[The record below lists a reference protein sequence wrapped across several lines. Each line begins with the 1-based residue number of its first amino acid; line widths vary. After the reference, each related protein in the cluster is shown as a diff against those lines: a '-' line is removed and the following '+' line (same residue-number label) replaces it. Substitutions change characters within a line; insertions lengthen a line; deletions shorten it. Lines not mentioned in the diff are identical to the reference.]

1 MEKKDL
7 NNLAPDENYIP
18 TGLPGGFF
26 IYNALGDQEIYFAD
40 QNVIELF
47 GCQTIE
53 EFREY
58 TGNSFR
64 GMVHPEDCDKV
75 ESNVMAQTFNSEKQ
89 HDYVRYRI
97 ITKQGRVRYIEDFG
111 HLLHGKG
118 GEKIFYVYI
127 MDVDKDDFYNR
138 GRNSFAENQILAMNK
153 QADRLT
159 GLLNMPAFYELMQER
174 LKTRDKSK
182 TMTFIHFDV
191 VNFKIFN
198 ESYGFQ
204 RGDELLCRLAYA
216 IRQEFP
222 GAAAA
227 RFANDHFM
235 VCTEVEDVPLR
246 VENVH
251 SAMLGILEGSRVE
264 IKAGIYELEDN
275 CQEVGLACDHA
286 RIACNMVKRR
296 YDKIYGIYETALYER
311 LRMQQYVVDNID
323 TAVEREYLKIFYQP
337 IINVETGKICGYEAL
352 SRWDDPK
359 VGMISPGTFIVTL
372 EESHMVHKA
381 DTFTI
386 RKVCEDLCRLME
398 MGEPVVPVSVNLS
411 RLDFELCDV
420 FSLTEHFCSIYDLSR
435 DLIDIEITESALND
449 NSTHLQKEVRRFRRA
464 GYHVWID
471 DFGSGYSSLNHLM
484 DYEFDVLKLDLEFLR
499 TYDKHPRT
507 GQLIRH
513 VVQLALDL
521 GVLPLQEGVETQEHY
536 EFLKSIG
543 CKRAQGY
550 HFARPMPL
558 MESRKFTR
566 SKGMEWE

>member
-7 NNLAPDENYIP
+7 NNLAPDENYIH

-75 ESNVMAQTFNSEKQ
+75 ASNVMAQTFNSEKQ

-127 MDVDKDDFYNR
+127 MDVDKDEFYNR

-159 GLLNMPAFYELMQER
+159 GLLNMPAFYELMQKR

-251 SAMLGILEGSRVE
+251 SSMLGILEGS
-264 IKAGIYELEDN
+264 
-275 CQEVGLACDHA
+275 
-286 RIACNMVKRR
+286 
-296 YDKIYGIYETALYER
+296 
-311 LRMQQYVVDNID
+311 
-323 TAVEREYLKIFYQP
+323 
-337 IINVETGKICGYEAL
+337 
-352 SRWDDPK
+352 
-359 VGMISPGTFIVTL
+359 
-372 EESHMVHKA
+372 
-381 DTFTI
+381 
-386 RKVCEDLCRLME
+386 
-398 MGEPVVPVSVNLS
+398 
-411 RLDFELCDV
+411 
-420 FSLTEHFCSIYDLSR
+420 
-435 DLIDIEITESALND
+435 
-449 NSTHLQKEVRRFRRA
+449 
-464 GYHVWID
+464 
-471 DFGSGYSSLNHLM
+471 
-484 DYEFDVLKLDLEFLR
+484 
-499 TYDKHPRT
+499 
-507 GQLIRH
+507 
-513 VVQLALDL
+513 
-521 GVLPLQEGVETQEHY
+521 
-536 EFLKSIG
+536 
-543 CKRAQGY
+543 
-550 HFARPMPL
+550 
-558 MESRKFTR
+558 
-566 SKGMEWE
+566 